1 MDKLSEAREAIGQ
14 ADKEIAALFEKRM
27 QAVRT
32 VAEYKRE
39 NGLPVFDS
47 AREAERQTG
56 IGYKLISRVCR
67 GERNST
73 CGYVFK
79 FV

>member
-1 MDKLSEAREAIGQ
+1 MDKLTEAREIIGQ

-47 AREAERQTG
+47 AREEQLLKKKQNA
-56 IGYKLISRVCR
+56 
-67 GERNST
+67 NSQ
-73 CGYVFK
+73 K
-79 FV
+79 IKDLKNKIEARS